1 MLLLFNLKTFNQ
13 MAKVSTSH
21 YHFSKNNSQSFNTFP
36 SRNVSALQHALSL
49 SPLSLPSLTTERE
62 RKLLW
67 CQPVFIVTTPSWP
80 ILQVPLKLPQVI
92 QEQHNHIE
100 DEPTR
105 GVAAPSASS
114 STTTTEPEW
123 RETDTPIIKPWLHL
137 FFHRTWWWRGRSW
150 IWFALRSLCLVCAA
164 GYVHRSSGWNFGA
177 ANSLVKLWTA

>member
-1 MLLLFNLKTFNQ
+1 MLLLFNLNIRHSIKWLKFLLLTIISQKTILSLSIHSLAE
-13 MAKVSTSH
+13 MSPH
-21 YHFSKNNSQSFNTFP
+21 YNM
-36 SRNVSALQHALSL
+36 RALSL
-49 SPLSLPSLTTERE
+49 PPSLSITTERE

-100 DEPTR
+100 DEPTG

-137 FFHRTWWWRGRSW
+137 F
-150 IWFALRSLCLVCAA
+150 CNV
-164 GYVHRSSGWNFGA
+164 RSSDE
-177 ANSLVKLWTA
+177 